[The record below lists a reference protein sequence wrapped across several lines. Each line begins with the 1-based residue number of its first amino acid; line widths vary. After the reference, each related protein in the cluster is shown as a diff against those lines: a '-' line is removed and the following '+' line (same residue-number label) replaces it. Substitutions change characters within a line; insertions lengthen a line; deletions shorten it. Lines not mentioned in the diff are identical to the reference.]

1 MSFTN
6 RREILFLYT
15 VKDANPN
22 GDPLNENHPRYDED
36 TEQVLVSDVRIKRTV
51 RDEWIREGRRVF
63 VDGEPK
69 TLRARFE
76 ELKAETGKEKGEEV
90 MRECLDTRLFGV
102 TFALGKESF
111 SWTGPVQFKW
121 GRSLHAA
128 TFEFVQGT
136 SAFATEGR
144 GDQEKE
150 QRSFRNEYKVPFAL
164 IAVYGIANQYA
175 ALITGA
181 GDDDLEA
188 LAAGLWQ
195 GTDNLITRSKNEHK
209 ARLYLEIKYR
219 AGFDGKIGALD
230 EKILLCPVDGQELTR
245 DRQKALRRLDEVL
258 VDVTPLVKLIAARKN
273 DLAAVRIIKDH
284 ELRLKGEEELR
295 ASGFG
300 SIELR

>member
-6 RREILFLYT
+6 RREVLFFYT

-36 TEQVLVSDVRIKRTV
+36 TEQVLVSDVRVKRTV
-51 RDEWIREGRRVF
+51 RDEWVRQGKRVF

-69 TLRARFE
+69 TLKARFE
-76 ELKAETGKEKGEEV
+76 ELKAMTGKNTGEEV

-102 TFALGKESF
+102 TFALGNESF

-128 TFEFVQGT
+128 TFEFIQGT

-144 GDQEKE
+144 GGKEKE

-164 IAVYGIANQYA
+164 VAVYGIANQHA
-175 ALITGA
+175 AGFTGA
-181 GDDDLEA
+181 DDADLED

-209 ARLYLEIKYR
+209 ARFFLEIKYR
-219 AGFDGKIGALD
+219 QGFDGKIGALD
-230 EKILLCPVDGQELTR
+230 EKVALCLSDGQELTR
-245 DRQKALRRLDEVL
+245 DRQKALRRLDEIL
-258 VDVTPLVKLIAARKN
+258 VDVTPLAQA
-273 DLAAVRIIKDH
+273 LADKKEVIETVRIIKDR
-284 ELRLKGEEELR
+284 ELRLKGEER
-295 ASGFG
+295 FKSAGCNN
-300 SIELR
+300 IELR

>member
-36 TEQVLVSDVRIKRTV
+36 TEQVLVSDVRVKRTT
-51 RDEWIREGRRVF
+51 RDEWLRQEKLVF

-69 TLRARFE
+69 TLKARFE
-76 ELKAETGKEKGEEV
+76 ELKAMTGKNSGAEV
-90 MRECLDTRLFGV
+90 IQECLDTRLFGV
-102 TFALGKESF
+102 TFALGNESF

-128 TFEFVQGT
+128 TFEFIQGT

-144 GDQEKE
+144 GTEKKE

-164 IAVYGIANQYA
+164 IAVYGIANQHA
-175 ALITGA
+175 AAITGA
-181 GDDDLEA
+181 DDADLED
-188 LAAGLWQ
+188 LAAALWQ

-209 ARLYLEIKYR
+209 ARFYLEIKYR
-219 AGFDGKIGALD
+219 QGFAGKIGALD
-230 EKILLCPVDGQELTR
+230 EKLALSLSDGQELTR
-245 DRQKALRRLDEVL
+245 DRQKALRRLDEIL
-258 VDVTPLVKLIAARKN
+258 VDVTPLTAALADRK
-273 DLAAVRIIKDH
+273 DVIEAVRIVKDR

-295 ASGFG
+295 SAGF
-300 SIELR
+300 SNIELR